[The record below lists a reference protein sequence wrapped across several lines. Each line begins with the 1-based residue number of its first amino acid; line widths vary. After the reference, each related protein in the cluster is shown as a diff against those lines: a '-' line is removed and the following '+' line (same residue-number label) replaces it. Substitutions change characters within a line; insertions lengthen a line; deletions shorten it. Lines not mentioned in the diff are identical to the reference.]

1 MKKYDLVII
10 GAGSGGLTVAEYAS
24 QLGAS
29 VALIEKADS
38 LGGDRLNGG
47 CVPSKA
53 LIHAAKTFYRAGHGA
68 EFGVNAYPELDFEQL
83 KASIEAARN
92 RIRTYRDNDKYYQQL
107 GVDIYHEHARFIST
121 SKLRAGAHE
130 IVGKHFI
137 IATGS
142 KPRIPAIPG
151 LAKADYYTN
160 ETIFDISALPRRM
173 AVIGGGVIGCEIA
186 SAFNQ
191 IGSEVT
197 IYEKY
202 DHLSLRVDKP
212 IAEFVAGRF
221 VKRNMKVRTHS
232 AITEIKNTKRGTKI
246 DFTINGEPQHQ
257 FVDAI
262 FIASGRLPSLDIG
275 LENAGVKF
283 NDRAIEIDKFGRTSN
298 KRIWAIGDV
307 TATAGFTH
315 VAAEQGFYAT
325 LHALFGSRHEVKLH
339 ILPYVIYT
347 SPEVAHVGKT
357 SKQLQDEGI
366 EHTVRTLDYTQ
377 IDRAM
382 IENKGGLIQVSLNKN
397 DQLLGATMVGSHASE
412 QIGQYVVAMN
422 HDLRM
427 SDFASAILP
436 YPTYAMATKQIAA
449 EYLLEKTFKS
459 NLTKKAVNAA
469 RMIRR

>member
-1 MKKYDLVII
+1 MKKYDIVVI

-24 QLGAS
+24 QLGAK
-29 VALIEKADS
+29 VAIIEKSDS
-38 LGGDRLNGG
+38 LGGDRLNRG

-53 LIHAAKTFYRAGHGA
+53 LIHAAKTFYRAGHGQ
-68 EFGVNAYPELDFEQL
+68 EFGVRAYPELDFDKL
-83 KASIEAARN
+83 KDSIEAARE
-92 RIRTYRDNDKYYQQL
+92 RIRVHRDNDTYYQQL
-107 GVDIYHEHARFIST
+107 GVDIYHEHGRFIST
-121 SKLRAGAHE
+121 SKVKAGKHE
-130 IVGKHFI
+130 IEAKYFV

-151 LAKADYYTN
+151 LGEADYYTN
-160 ETIFDISALPRRM
+160 ETIFDIAKLPRRL

-212 IAEFVAGRF
+212 IAEFVQGRF
-221 VKRNMKVRTHS
+221 SSRGMKIRTQS
-232 AITEIKNTKRGTKI
+232 AITEIKQSKRGTKI
-246 DFTINGEPQHQ
+246 DYTINGEPQHQ

-262 FIASGRLPSLDIG
+262 FIASGRLPTLDLG
-275 LENAGVKF
+275 LDNAGVSYT
-283 NDRAIEIDKFGRTSN
+283 DRAIEIDKYGRTSN

-307 TATAGFTH
+307 TGTAGFTH

-325 LHALFGSRHEVKLH
+325 LHAMFGFRHEVKLN

-357 SKQLQDEGI
+357 SKQLQDANI
-366 EHTVRTLDYTQ
+366 DHVVRTLDYTK

-382 IENKGGLIQVSLNKN
+382 IENKEGLIQVSLNSK

-412 QIGQYVVAMN
+412 QIGQYVIAMN

-427 SDFASAILP
+427 RDFAAAILP

-449 EYLLEKTFKS
+449 EYLLEKTFQS
-459 NLTKKAVNAA
+459 SIAKKAVNAA
-469 RMIRR
+469 RIIRR